1 MMPLWG
7 GAMAGAEV
15 TVSSGDLMTMKGEE
29 GESTG
34 SNHKAQVTLHLQPI
48 LHGVNDDT
56 ADTGTTVLA
65 IETHH
70 EDSKAEGEEIE
81 YGYPIT
87 CGDSRA
93 VLLFKKFVCPGINV
107 QCVKFNDQLIS
118 PKQFV
123 NLAGKATL
131 KDWKRAIRL
140 GGVMLRKMMDSGQID
155 FYQHDTVCSNTCRST
170 KFDVLINS
178 TRLPPGI
185 SVQPSP
191 SCLALDPLGG
201 QMPPLTGEV
210 VHDAVE
216 VDEPLEEKLGT
227 TAEWSPGP
235 AWPVNP
241 TTPNGHAAKRKRAD
255 TPGKYKKGH
264 TDGVLSLWKGV
275 ADSGLMG
282 EVLSSLQTELLA
294 TLKGVEVRSEKANL
308 QKTDAVIL
316 NSLCKMFGLL
326 DSVKQALD
334 LKRSQDEESK
344 IHNSIYVLDEIL
356 EDQRAQGCGKSTTFK
371 IQALKHLPPQR
382 HNTPNSQTHNLLSPL
397 RSSPVIQPLSVSGLS
412 AASYAQLAI
421 NPQLFAHL
429 SASTSQ
435 RHHAGVCRMDRD
447 GHIATPEKGHELGGR
462 ERGNKEKLQRLGQEG
477 VEKEDTSGIHKEPG
491 QTVKIQEG
499 PHLRSEETEETEELH
514 DIVKMVLGRKASKK
528 HKTSEPPPGPHKHGD
543 RAPPA
548 RPDSLGRLLSTAV
561 P

>member
-1 MMPLWG
+1 
-7 GAMAGAEV
+7 MAGAEV
-15 TVSSGDLMTMKGEE
+15 TVSSGDVMTVKEEE
-29 GESTG
+29 GESSG
-34 SNHKAQVTLHLQPI
+34 SNHNTQVILH
-48 LHGVNDDT
+48 LHGVNDDI

-107 QCVKFNDQLIS
+107 RCVKFNDQLIS

-123 NLAGKATL
+123 HLAGKATL

-178 TRLPPGI
+178 TRLPPGTL
-185 SVQPSP
+185 VQPSP

-201 QMPPLTGEV
+201 QMPPLTGEI
-210 VHDAVE
+210 VHDAAEVE
-216 VDEPLEEKLGT
+216 EPLEEKFNA

-235 AWPVNP
+235 ARPLNP
-241 TTPNGHAAKRKRAD
+241 TTANGHASKRKRGD
-255 TPGKYKKGH
+255 TS
-264 TDGVLSLWKGV
+264 DGVLSLWKGV
-275 ADSGLMG
+275 VDSGLMG

-308 QKTDAVIL
+308 QETDAIIL

-326 DSVKQALD
+326 DSVKQALE
-334 LKRSQDEESK
+334 LKRSQDEGNK
-344 IHNSIYVLDEIL
+344 IHNNVYVLDEIL
-356 EDQRAQGCGKSTTFK
+356 EDQRKQGCDKSTFYK
-371 IQALKHLPPQR
+371 IKSLKHQRPQR
-382 HNTPNSQTHNLLSPL
+382 HNSSNSQTHNLLS
-397 RSSPVIQPLSVSGLS
+397 SVKMSPVIQPLSVTGASS
-412 AASYAQLAI
+412 ASYAQLTI
-421 NPQLFAHL
+421 NPQLFTHF
-429 SASTSQ
+429 SASSVEC
-435 RHHAGVCRMDRD
+435 HHVGAGRTHGD
-447 GHIATPEKGHELGGR
+447 GHGVTQER
-462 ERGNKEKLQRLGQEG
+462 ERELSKTGKQEKLHRLRQEG

-491 QTVKIQEG
+491 KRNVKFQED
-499 PHLRSEETEETEELH
+499 PHRRSEEPQETESLH
-514 DIVKMVLGRKASKK
+514 DIEKVVMGRKASKK
-528 HKTSEPPPGPHKHGD
+528 HKSK
-543 RAPPA
+543 
-548 RPDSLGRLLSTAV
+548 
-561 P
+561 